1 MDMHGGSKSMSA
13 LTQNAH
19 PELRR
24 VALAL
29 HALEA
34 EDQSW
39 MLGSLEPNIRPGLQA
54 LLQELQTLGIP
65 KDGQLLREALD
76 WTPTAQLTSPVAK
89 LETMA
94 PAHLWQAIQRE
105 PVTVQVICL
114 SILSPELHRLVLRH
128 ASASVQN
135 EQASQRHTTPEP
147 LAPALKAALEGVLL
161 EAAQSMSKDTAT
173 EIAA

>member
-1 MDMHGGSKSMSA
+1 MSA

-24 VALAL
+24 AALAL

-34 EDQSW
+34 DDQSW
-39 MLGSLEPNIRPGLQA
+39 MLASLEPNIRPGLQA

-65 KDGQLLREALD
+65 RDGQLLREALD
-76 WTPTAQLTSPVAK
+76 SASTAQFTPPVAK
-89 LETMA
+89 IESMA
-94 PAHLWQAIQRE
+94 PACLWQAIQRE

-114 SILSPELHRLVLRH
+114 SLLSPELNRLVLRQ
-128 ASASVQN
+128 ASARVQS
-135 EQASQRHTTPEP
+135 EQASQRHATPEP
-147 LAPALKAALEGVLL
+147 LAPALKAALESAWL
-161 EAAQSMSKDTAT
+161 EAAQLVPQDTAM